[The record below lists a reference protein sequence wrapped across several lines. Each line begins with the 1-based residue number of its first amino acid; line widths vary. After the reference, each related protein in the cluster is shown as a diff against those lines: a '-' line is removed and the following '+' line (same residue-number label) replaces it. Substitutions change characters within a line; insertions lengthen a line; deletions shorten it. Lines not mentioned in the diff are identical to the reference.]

1 MRSKKGY
8 IYSSTELSRYY
19 GISIKGMA
27 FYEEKDLI
35 HPMRI
40 GSGMTRRFGLQDC
53 YRLASARMLHNCGF
67 TLDETAH
74 MLKDNKTEV
83 LSAHLKERAEHLQQ
97 ELLLQQGILSGIQ
110 RLQGMLQCIQQGNM
124 PIEIT
129 TLPAMRWLFIR
140 RFHEEHTSTDEEA
153 NEFCFWNNLM
163 PITEASLHIP
173 LSSIMDASPSME
185 TEIGMIIS
193 EEDFHCCHLKEGDRV
208 HNVQESL
215 AIHGFLSC
223 KETELDQKSSIAPF
237 LAYAQ
242 SHHLTLCGDCYTRLI
257 FSLSDS
263 GENIRW
269 DEVWFPV
276 KED

>member
-67 TLDETAH
+67 SLDETAH
-74 MLKDNKTEV
+74 MLKDNKAEV
-83 LSAHLKERAEHLQQ
+83 LSSCLQERAEQMEQ
-97 ELLLQQGILSGIQ
+97 EILLQQGILAGIQ
-110 RLQGMLQCIQQGNM
+110 RMQNTLGRIQRGDTPM
-124 PIEIT
+124 EIT

-140 RFHEEHTSTDEEA
+140 RFHGDHTSTSEEA
-153 NEFCFWNNLM
+153 NEFCQWNNRM

-173 LSSIMDASPSME
+173 FASLTDSSPLME

-193 EEDFHCCHLKEGDRV
+193 EEDFHRYHLPEGNRV
-208 HNVQESL
+208 HAVPESL
-215 AIHGFLSC
+215 VIHGFLSC
-223 KETELDQKSSIAPF
+223 SETALDQKSALSAF
-237 LAYAQ
+237 FTYAEE
-242 SHHLTLCGDCYTRLI
+242 HHLSLCGDCYTRLI
-257 FSLSDS
+257 SSLSDS

-269 DEVWFPV
+269 DEVWLPV
-276 KED
+276 KSL